1 MNSHP
6 EEESVDEGYDENGYD
21 RPSKSQVKREMH
33 ALLDLGKQLI
43 ALSPERLKQLPLAE
57 RLYEAIRMAQRTTSR
72 EGLRR
77 QTHFVGKLMRD
88 APAEEIRAQLDVW
101 ENGSREETAA
111 MHRLETLRDRL
122 LDDDEALTRLLE
134 NNPQADVQH
143 LRAVIRAARKEKQAN
158 AALLQGQEPQRSST
172 GRCSRRSRPSSTD
185 SIHDRHDRPARL
197 HRDRNRPNPTHA
209 VIWLHGLGADGNDF
223 APIVPELDLPAGSKV
238 RFVFPNA
245 PVQPVTI
252 NNGMAMRSWYDILV
266 MDLVRVEDG
275 AGIRRSE
282 AEIHKLI
289 ARENARGIPVQHR
302 AGRLLAGLRHDAAHR
317 PAPAREAGRHDG
329 PVGLPAAAGHGRGR
343 APRRQCAHSDLPGPR
358 HFRSGRAAGARPR
371 WPSCSAWA
379 ATCAGTP
386 MACRIPCA
394 PRKWPTSRASCAKC

>member
-1 MNSHP
+1 MTATT
-6 EEESVDEGYDENGYD
+6 D
-21 RPSKSQVKREMH
+21 
-33 ALLDLGKQLI
+33 LLDCI
-43 ALSPERLKQLPLAE
+43 
-57 RLYEAIRMAQRTTSR
+57 
-72 EGLRR
+72 
-77 QTHFVGKLMRD
+77 
-88 APAEEIRAQLDVW
+88 EI
-101 ENGSREETAA
+101 ETA
-111 MHRLETLRDRL
+111 
-122 LDDDEALTRLLE
+122 
-134 NNPQADVQH
+134 
-143 LRAVIRAARKEKQAN
+143 
-158 AALLQGQEPQRSST
+158 
-172 GRCSRRSRPSSTD
+172 
-185 SIHDRHDRPARL
+185 
-197 HRDRNRPNPTHA
+197 PNPTHA

-289 ARENARGIPVQHR
+289 ARENARGIPTSNIV
-302 AGRLLAGLRHDAAHR
+302 LAGFSQGCAMTLHTGLRLPEKLAGMMGLSGYLPLLDTA
-317 PAPAREAGRHDG
+317 EAERHG
-329 PVGLPAAAGHGRGR
+329 AN
-343 APRRQCAHSDLPGPR
+343 AHSDLPGPR
-358 HFRSGRAAGARPR
+358 HFRSGRAAGAPRPR

>member
-1 MNSHP
+1 
-6 EEESVDEGYDENGYD
+6 
-21 RPSKSQVKREMH
+21 
-33 ALLDLGKQLI
+33 
-43 ALSPERLKQLPLAE
+43 
-57 RLYEAIRMAQRTTSR
+57 
-72 EGLRR
+72 
-77 QTHFVGKLMRD
+77 
-88 APAEEIRAQLDVW
+88 
-101 ENGSREETAA
+101 

-289 ARENARGIPVQHR
+289 ARENARGIPTSNIV
-302 AGRLLAGLRHDAAHR
+302 LAGFSQGCAMTLHTGLRLPEKLAGMMGLSGYLPLLDTAEAERHGANARTPIFLAHGTFD
-317 PAPAREAGRHDG
+317 PVAGARQ
-329 PVGLPAAAGHGRGR
+329 GH
-343 APRRQCAHSDLPGPR
+343 A
-358 HFRSGRAAGARPR
+358 GRAAAPGLRRALAHLWHAAFRVRRGSGRHLALPARSAELSKSTTAPDTPPAAYKRCPIGAARSRLRRSVAAPLGSAQR
-371 WPSCSAWA
+371 FGETKPQPDPPHGRIFRVGIIGETQAGHQRQHGRLVDSTSPSMYSS
-379 ATCAGTP
+379 
-386 MACRIPCA
+386 PC
-394 PRKWPTSRASCAKC
+394 SRAASISADIS